1 MQLLFYWRLSMN
13 KKQTY
18 QLIVL
23 LLVVITLM
31 ACKQNT
37 SNPEAMNQT
46 AEVATL
52 PPLTDE
58 FLETAIL
65 YEANIRQYS
74 PEGNFDAFTADIP
87 KLKALGVDVI
97 WLMPV
102 YPISSTKRK
111 AYGNVM
117 AEDIEDPE
125 ERKKYLGSYYAISD
139 YTAINPEF
147 GTLEDFRRLVKTAHD
162 NGIYVI
168 LDWVANHTGWDH
180 HWIKEHPDY
189 YTKNEAG
196 EVSEPLKDDGRT
208 PEGWTDVADLNFDN
222 PELTP
227 AMIAEM
233 KYWITEE
240 DIDGFRCDVAGF
252 VPTEF
257 WRKAIPELR
266 AEKKIFMLA
275 EADNPELLEDGLFD
289 MAYGWANHHLMNDI
303 AKGEQ
308 PAAQWWAHYNGQME
322 KWAAGDYVMNFVEN
336 HDENSWNGTFLGRTG
351 ANWESCL
358 VLSYALPGM
367 PLIYSGLE
375 YDLNHSLKFFEK
387 DSIPKT
393 KGKIWPV
400 LEKLAAVK
408 KEVPALHGGVNAAN
422 YEWIHTFHDP
432 DLLAFRRFKGDS
444 EILYLANF
452 SSEIKNLPVKAM
464 GTFSFF
470 KSGEK
475 VQIDG
480 EKNFEIAPNSYLFLV
495 KN

>member
-1 MQLLFYWRLSMN
+1 MSKNPLYRAIF
-13 KKQTY
+13 
-18 QLIVL
+18 L
-23 LLVVITLM
+23 LLISALWIS
-31 ACKQNT
+31 CNDKT
-37 SNPEAMNQT
+37 SNEEPMNET
-46 AEVATL
+46 LTTL

-74 PEGNFDAFTADIP
+74 PEGSFDAFTADIP
-87 KLKALGVDVI
+87 KLKDLGVDVI

-117 AEDIEDPE
+117 ADDIDDPE
-125 ERKKYLGSYYAISD
+125 ERKKYLGSYYAVSD
-139 YTAINPEF
+139 YTRINPEF
-147 GTLEDFRRLVKTAHD
+147 GTLEDFRRLVQTAHD

-180 HWIKEHPDY
+180 HWIEEHPEY

-222 PELTP
+222 PDLTP

-233 KYWITEE
+233 RYWIAEE
-240 DIDGFRCDVAGF
+240 NIDGFRCDVAGF
-252 VPTEF
+252 VPTDF

-266 AEKKIFMLA
+266 KEKAIFMLA

-322 KWAAGDYVMNFVEN
+322 KWADDDYLMNFVEN

-351 ANWESCL
+351 AHWESCL

-387 DSIPKT
+387 DSIPKN

-400 LEKLAAVK
+400 LEQLAKVK
-408 KEVPALHGGVNAAN
+408 KEVPALNGGVAAGA
-422 YEWIHTFHDP
+422 YEWVDTFHDP
-432 DLLAFRRFKGDS
+432 DLLAFRRFKDDS
-444 EILYLANF
+444 EVLYLANF
-452 SSEIKNLPVKAM
+452 GSETKNLPVKAL
-464 GTFSFF
+464 GSFRDF
-470 KSGEK
+470 KSGEIIEI
-475 VQIDG
+475 QG
-480 EKNFEIAPNSYLFLV
+480 EKSFEIPPASYLFLI